1 MEIFA
6 DSEERH
12 VQKKFLCVK
21 KQLWVKFVKL
31 SANEKLFGSRKR
43 TEFSTHAKLSD
54 KEKTFF
60 SILKFQFRTAQ
71 KLTSSCKFY
80 PRQPTVSL
88 QYTFSFS
95 KKHQSCVSTTAT
107 LSHRFKSSPAIPG
120 NLAVPGAAGYMMMA
134 GQFSKSHV
142 SSGDLNRSPESRG
155 SQTSGVLLVLFV
167 QAKSTKNVPLQGV
180 SRFCKPRISTP
191 QPQLR
196 TATIKSFS
204 KGNPE
209 VSQTSNQHT
218 KITASHKTN

>member
-1 MEIFA
+1 M
-6 DSEERH
+6 
-12 VQKKFLCVK
+12 
-21 KQLWVKFVKL
+21 
-31 SANEKLFGSRKR
+31 RKR
-43 TEFSTHAKLSD
+43 AVFSAHAKLSD
-54 KEKTFF
+54 KEKLF
-60 SILKFQFRTAQ
+60 SAQENPISHCTKANTQSQILSAITYC
-71 KLTSSCKFY
+71 KLAVQQSIFE
-80 PRQPTVSL
+80 
-88 QYTFSFS
+88 
-95 KKHQSCVSTTAT
+95 KHQSCVSTTAT